1 VLLAD
6 GVAAVSPIATPTAS
20 FVAAIPYVGADDAVC
35 ARIDLEDGAAVR
47 RSDPD
52 RARAGCRRPRCAVGD
67 RDRRD
72 HPARL
77 EVNSVEVASVP
88 YAVALIA
95 GEHRDAADT
104 HRDVERPLGVTGLD
118 AERVD
123 PARVGPSRRKPVRT
137 LEPSNLTRVDPS
149 SGGPPD
155 CLIISCSPPA
165 QVWREMVPSPLSTK
179 MFLIT
184 TAPWY
189 VTHLLGGG
197 VGEGRPDLARVDP
210 VEHLTIQDVHARD
223 GRVCDELHLQ
233 EKRGKVVPV
242 TCIGQHVGVA
252 KAMGREAR
260 IGW

>member
-1 VLLAD
+1 M
-6 GVAAVSPIATPTAS
+6 SPIATPTAS
-20 FVAAIPYVGADDAVC
+20 FVAAIPYVGADDAVR

-52 RARAGCRRPRCAVGD
+52 RARAGCRRPRCAMGD

-123 PARVGPSRRKPVRT
+123 PARVGPSRRSQFERSSHRISPA
-137 LEPSNLTRVDPS
+137 LIPS

-155 CLIISCSPPA
+155 GLIISCSPPA

-179 MFLIT
+179 LFLIT

-189 VTHLLGGG
+189 VTHL
-197 VGEGRPDLARVDP
+197 P
-210 VEHLTIQDVHARD
+210 VA
-223 GRVCDELHLQ
+223 
-233 EKRGKVVPV
+233 
-242 TCIGQHVGVA
+242 
-252 KAMGREAR
+252 
-260 IGW
+260 GW